1 MVAVHGGEGAAH
13 HFDAFGGVE
22 VEGGG
27 LALAVRVA
35 GGDAVGDQLDA
46 AHAESGAGTE
56 AAHRYLQVLG
66 VVLAILDDQAGDA
79 GQCLRGIHAEV
90 ARLVG
95 AHVDRI
101 DREGQIETV
110 GLDPATGDH
119 DRIERDGALIGRC
132 CVLRAG
138 YAGEARQGAR
148 NAEAK
153 QAGDG
158 SGGRGA
164 HGAGCGGHGRSPLR
178 VLA

>member
-1 MVAVHGGEGAAH
+1 MVAVAIGVEARGIDDEADAGLLALQADADLGRAPAAAEHAGAHARCAFAGAREELDDTARVVTVHGGEGAAH

-101 DREGQIETV
+101 DREG
-110 GLDPATGDH
+110 
-119 DRIERDGALIGRC
+119 
-132 CVLRAG
+132 
-138 YAGEARQGAR
+138 
-148 NAEAK
+148 
-153 QAGDG
+153 
-158 SGGRGA
+158 
-164 HGAGCGGHGRSPLR
+164 
-178 VLA
+178 